1 MTDSLQGRAR
11 TVGQVLLGYFEVPFN
26 MDDPVTIAINPAG
39 DAARSAVRCASS
51 TASSHEHSMQRIAS
65 TSGTVCW
72 RQCSLP
78 SCNHRV

>member
-39 DAARSAVRCASS
+39 DAARSAVR
-51 TASSHEHSMQRIAS
+51 
-65 TSGTVCW
+65 
-72 RQCSLP
+72 
-78 SCNHRV
+78 